1 MQLIRAVWSRW
12 KAIAEK
18 IGLFQSRLILTL
30 FYFVLLLP
38 IGLIFSLFKD
48 ELKIKEKRK
57 SAWIEKIGQCE
68 TLEAMR
74 KQS

>member
-48 ELKIKEKRK
+48 ELKIKRSTK
-57 SAWIEKIGQCE
+57 SNWIPKTKQCE
-68 TLEAMR
+68 TLESVR